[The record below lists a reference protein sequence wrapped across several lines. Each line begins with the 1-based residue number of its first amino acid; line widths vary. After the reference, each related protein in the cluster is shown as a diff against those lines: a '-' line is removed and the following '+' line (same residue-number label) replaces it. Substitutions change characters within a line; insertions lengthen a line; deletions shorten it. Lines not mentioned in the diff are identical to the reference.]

1 LDNGNV
7 VKDHSHI
14 VAEND
19 KGLYQRNAIYGADN
33 GGGKPKEGNGAS
45 TVDGDGGLILN
56 RIPLHR

>member
-1 LDNGNV
+1 M